1 MINTFSNSTDA
12 DSKLLEGCYSYGV
25 LMRTKLDI
33 LALPWTPGT
42 ERRPTLMSLFHGHL
56 MLCTGNSNAEIC
68 RGSISKKITSC
79 KGNKWED

>member
-1 MINTFSNSTDA
+1 
-12 DSKLLEGCYSYGV
+12 
-25 LMRTKLDI
+25 MRTKLDI

-42 ERRPTLMSLFHGHL
+42 ERRPTLISLFHGHL

-68 RGSISKKITSC
+68 RGSISKKITSY